1 MKKDILFVIPSL
13 GVGGAEKA
21 LVNLLNI
28 MDYDKYNVDLFVF
41 NHNGVF
47 MKFVPEQVNILS
59 LPQDYIDFSMSLGKS
74 IKVLLKKKK
83 LNILKDRILFTN
95 VNYSKRKEKHIDQ
108 YNWKYMKNSFG
119 ILDKEYDVAIG
130 YLEKSSIYFCVDN
143 VKAKKKIGFIHSD
156 YNKIGLDS
164 NIDRKYLRYVD
175 NIVTVSKE
183 CAEVLKKEF
192 PEYKEKINFMYNII
206 SPKLI
211 YDMSKEEIKFANSNS
226 MINLVSVGRLTNAKG
241 YDIAIES
248 CKKLIEKGYDIK
260 WNIIGDGEERINL
273 EQLIKKY
280 NLEDRF
286 ILLGI
291 KENPYPYVRNAD
303 IYVQTSRFEGKSI
316 AIDEAKILN
325 KPILITNFSTAKD
338 QISNGEDGLIVDMD
352 VDSIVKGLEVL
363 INDENL
369 KSKLVNNLSKEQL
382 GTENEINK
390 LYDLF

>member
-47 MKFVPEQVNILS
+47 MKFVPEQVNLLS
-59 LPQDYIDFSMSLGKS
+59 LPQDYLDFSMPLGKS
-74 IKVLLKKKK
+74 IKKLFNRRK

-95 VNYSKRKEKHIDQ
+95 VNYLKRKEKHIDQ
-108 YNWKYMKNSFG
+108 YNWRYMKNSFG

-164 NIDRKYLRYVD
+164 NIDRKYFRDID
-175 NIVTVSKE
+175 NIITVSKE

-192 PEYKEKINFMYNII
+192 PEYKRKIDFMYNII

-211 YDMSKEEIKFANSNS
+211 YDMSKEKIKLDNSNS
-226 MINLVSVGRLTNAKG
+226 IILVSVGRLTNAKG

-248 CKKLIEKGYDIK
+248 CKKLIKKGYDIK
-260 WNIIGDGEERINL
+260 WNIIGDGEERKNL
-273 EQLIKKY
+273 ENLIEKY

-338 QISNGEDGLIVDMD
+338 QISNGEDGLIVDMN
-352 VDSIVKGLEVL
+352 VDSIVKGLEKL
-363 INDENL
+363 INDTDLRN
-369 KSKLVNNLSKEQL
+369 KLTKNLSKEQL

-390 LYDLF
+390 LYNLF

>member
-47 MKFVPEQVNILS
+47 MKFVPEQVNLLS
-59 LPQDYIDFSMSLGKS
+59 LPQDYLDFSMSLRKS
-74 IKVLLKKKK
+74 IKTLLKKRK
-83 LNILKDRILFTN
+83 LNILKDRIFFTKE
-95 VNYSKRKEKHIDQ
+95 NYLKRKEKHIDQ
-108 YNWKYMKNSFG
+108 YNWRYMKDSFG

-130 YLEKSSIYFCVDN
+130 YLEKSSIYFCIDN
-143 VKAKKKIGFIHSD
+143 VKSKKKIGFIHSD

-164 NIDRKYLRYVD
+164 DIDRKYFKYLD
-175 NIVTVSKE
+175 NIITVSKE

-192 PEYKEKINFMYNII
+192 PEYKRKINFMYNII

-211 YDMSKEEIKFANSNS
+211 YDMSKEKIKLDNSNS
-226 MINLVSVGRLTNAKG
+226 IILISVGRLTNAKG
-241 YDIAIES
+241 YDMAIES
-248 CKKLIEKGYDIK
+248 CKKLVEKGYDIR
-260 WNIIGDGEERINL
+260 WNIIGDGEERTNL
-273 EQLIKKY
+273 EQRIKKN

-325 KPILITNFSTAKD
+325 KPILITNFSTVKD
-338 QISNGEDGLIVDMD
+338 QISNGEDGLIVDMN
-352 VDSIVKGLEVL
+352 VDSIVKGLEKL
-363 INDENL
+363 INDTDLRN
-369 KSKLVNNLSKEQL
+369 KLTKNLSKEQL

-390 LYDLF
+390 LYNLF

>member
-47 MKFVPEQVNILS
+47 MKFVPEQVNLLS
-59 LPQDYIDFSMSLGKS
+59 LPQDYLDFSMSLRKS
-74 IKVLLKKKK
+74 IKTLLKKRK
-83 LNILKDRILFTN
+83 LNILKDRIFFTKE
-95 VNYSKRKEKHIDQ
+95 NYLKRKEKHIDQ
-108 YNWKYMKNSFG
+108 YNWRYMKDSFG

-130 YLEKSSIYFCVDN
+130 YLEKSSIYFCIDN
-143 VKAKKKIGFIHSD
+143 VKSKKKIGFIHND
-156 YNKIGLDS
+156 YDKLGLNAAIDNNYFKYLDS
-164 NIDRKYLRYVD
+164 
-175 NIVTVSKE
+175 IVTVSKE
-183 CAEVLKKEF
+183 CLDVLKNRF
-192 PEYKEKINFMYNII
+192 PNESSKMSFMYNIV
-206 SPKLI
+206 SPKVI
-211 YDMSKEEIKFANSNS
+211 NNMSKEKVEFYNAT
-226 MINLVSVGRLTNAKG
+226 INLVSVGRLNYQKG
-241 YDIAIES
+241 YDLAIEV
-248 CKKLIEKGYDIK
+248 CGKLIKKGYDIK
-260 WNIIGDGEERINL
+260 WNIIGDGEERTNL
-273 EQLIKKY
+273 EKLIKEY

-286 ILLGI
+286 VLLGI

-338 QISNGEDGLIVDMD
+338 QISNGENGLIVDMD
-352 VDSIVKGLEVL
+352 IDSIFKGLEEL
-363 INDENL
+363 INDEDLRN
-369 KSKLVNNLSKEQL
+369 KLTNNLSKEKL

-390 LYDLF
+390 LYSLF